1 MNSMKI
7 FTCRAYADSEIFFY
21 QHSDHSFPWFYRS
34 PDKSKREM
42 WSYGQA
48 ISAYLELRFPL
59 GGKAYLSYCQ
69 DIHVYCNHSLEPPFQ
84 KFLDL
89 PPFISSTYSWSFN
102 GWKFYWKCKYVGTER
117 KVRMGRNCPRGLK
130 SGQRPKT
137 EEFTQDREHIFF
149 PYGPTKKSKWLLYYF
164 FFSAGFLSPAFPP
177 MARKKNQDRYQYC
190 KKLVTR
196 IRLGPLWCLKNDEL
210 AESWRIISQ
219 FGWRQTLHI
228 VELNLRHP
236 EYTCMGWS
244 RWGEIDCLKAQRC
257 NYLQQRSGEGQRNV
271 LLSNGCY

>member
-34 PDKSKREM
+34 PDKSKRET

-89 PPFISSTYSWSFN
+89 PHVISSTYSWSFN

-130 SGQRPKT
+130 CGQRPKA
-137 EEFTQDREHIFF
+137 EESTQDREHLFFFRTDRQRKVNDSFIIFF
-149 PYGPTKKSKWLLYYF
+149 LLVFFLPLFRQWRGKKKS
-164 FFSAGFLSPAFPP
+164 
-177 MARKKNQDRYQYC
+177 
-190 KKLVTR
+190 
-196 IRLGPLWCLKNDEL
+196 GPLL
-210 AESWRIISQ
+210 
-219 FGWRQTLHI
+219 
-228 VELNLRHP
+228 
-236 EYTCMGWS
+236 
-244 RWGEIDCLKAQRC
+244 
-257 NYLQQRSGEGQRNV
+257 V
-271 LLSNGCY
+271 L

>member
-34 PDKSKREM
+34 PDKSKRET

-69 DIHVYCNHSLEPPFQ
+69 DIHVYCNQFGTPFQ

-89 PPFISSTYSWSFN
+89 PPVISSTYSWSFN

-130 SGQRPKT
+130 CSQRPKA
-137 EEFTQDREHIFF
+137 EESTQDREHIFF
-149 PYGPTKKSKWLLYYF
+149 PYGPTKKSLWLLYYF
-164 FFSAGFLSPAFPP
+164 FLLVFFLPLFRQWRGKKI
-177 MARKKNQDRYQYC
+177 RKQNQDRYQYC

-196 IRLGPLWCLKNDEL
+196 IRFGPLWCLRNDEL

-219 FGWRQTLHI
+219 FGWRQTLHF

-244 RWGEIDCLKAQRC
+244 RWGRDWLFKNTA
-257 NYLQQRSGEGQRNV
+257 
-271 LLSNGCY
+271 

>member
-34 PDKSKREM
+34 PDKSKRET

-59 GGKAYLSYCQ
+59 EEKAYLSCCQ

-89 PPFISSTYSWSFN
+89 PPAISSTYSWSFN

-130 SGQRPKT
+130 CGQRPKA
-137 EEFTQDREHIFF
+137 EESTQDREHIFF
-149 PYGPTKKSKWLLYYF
+149 PYKPTKKSKWLLYY

-196 IRLGPLWCLKNDEL
+196 IRLGPLWCLRNDEL

-244 RWGEIDCLKAQRC
+244 RWGRDWLFKNTA
-257 NYLQQRSGEGQRNV
+257 
-271 LLSNGCY
+271 